1 MLSTTTSESSLP
13 MLSRNKSD
21 DPYSF
26 LPLSLHVQF
35 LPLSRER
42 TTSSFATNPPS
53 GASVV
58 AVAAS
63 DLNSRSS
70 IAAMTTRG
78 DDDSFSLHSS
88 STVPVMEHQVQA
100 RRRKRTLEAS
110 QARNREG
117 LGTFL
122 DCE

>member
-42 TTSSFATNPPS
+42 TTSSFATNGHP
-53 GASVV
+53 
-58 AVAAS
+58 
-63 DLNSRSS
+63 LQHLSRSS
-70 IAAMTTRG
+70 TAAMTMRG

-88 STVPVMEHQVQA
+88 STVPIMEHQVQA

-122 DCE
+122 DCERVNEE